1 MLFMKKIWIPALF
14 LFLAACQEAEEKSPQ
29 EKGLLS
35 TDIVKNPVNVDGTDT
50 TQLKSMATMDFT
62 DTTHN
67 FGNIREGEKVVY
79 DFAFKNNGST
89 PLIIASAIGS
99 CGCTVPAYPTE
110 PIKPGAGGVIKVE
123 FNSADKA
130 GHQEKSITVNS
141 NTARGVSMLYI
152 TADVK
157 GKE

>member
-1 MLFMKKIWIPALF
+1 MKKIWIPALF
-14 LFLAACQEAEEKSPQ
+14 LFLAACKGGEEEKSQ
-29 EKGLLS
+29 QDKGLLS
-35 TDIVKNPVNVDGTDT
+35 TDVVKNPANIDGIDT
-50 TQLKSMATMDFT
+50 TQLKTMATMDFT

-89 PLIIASAIGS
+89 PLIIANAVGS

-110 PIKPGAGGVIKVE
+110 PVAPGATGAIKVE

-130 GHQEKSITVNS
+130 GHQEKSITINS
-141 NTARGVSMLYI
+141 NTARGVNTLYI